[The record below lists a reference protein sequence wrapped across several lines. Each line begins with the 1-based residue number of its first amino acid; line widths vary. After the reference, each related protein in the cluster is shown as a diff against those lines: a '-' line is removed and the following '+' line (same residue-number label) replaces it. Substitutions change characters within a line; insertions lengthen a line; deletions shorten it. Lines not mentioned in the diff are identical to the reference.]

1 MAEEAEGER
10 LERIREAEEA
20 AERAW
25 ISTIHGFCRRLL
37 ASHPAAAGLDPRFR
51 VADEPEA
58 DRLATRAFDA
68 ALEELV
74 AEGGAEALELAA
86 ANHKRTLIEMT
97 SGAYDE
103 LRSRGQTEP
112 ALPEPPDGRPSRRA
126 RRADRGGASRARGVR
141 GGERQGGGQPRADR
155 GGDGAGPRRPADA
168 ELLDR
173 LAGLKLDD
181 DGQGVRGPRVRGL
194 PRGAAARPGGRRR
207 HGAGAGLRAAARA
220 GQRLRPAPT
229 RR

>member
-1 MAEEAEGER
+1 MRSRDKDVFLRAGAGTGKTTVLVDRFCEAALDPEMGVERILAFTFTERAADQLRRRVRETLANMAAAAEGER
-10 LERIREAEEA
+10 LERIREAEDA

-68 ALEELV
+68 ALEDLV
-74 AEGGAEALELAA
+74 ARGGAEALALAA
-86 ANHKRTLIEMT
+86 ANHKRTLLDMT

-112 ALPEPPDGRPSRRA
+112 ALPEPPPHGPSRRA
-126 RRADRGGASRARGVR
+126 RRAGRGGA
-141 GGERQGGGQPRADR
+141 
-155 GGDGAGPRRPADA
+155 
-168 ELLDR
+168 
-173 LAGLKLDD
+173 
-181 DGQGVRGPRVRGL
+181 
-194 PRGAAARPGGRRR
+194 RGAR
-207 HGAGAGLRAAARA
+207 
-220 GQRLRPAPT
+220 
-229 RR
+229 